1 MVMMNGTRNL
11 TELEMALAEKFRVGI
26 YCRLSKDD
34 DLQGESASIANQRA
48 MLEDYCN
55 KQGWEVVAV
64 FQDDG
69 YTGLNM
75 DRPDFQRMLKA
86 IEKGFINLVITKD
99 LSRLGR
105 NYLETGRLMED
116 YFPRHGIRYI
126 AMNDGIDTLAE
137 NNEIAP
143 FKNILNEM
151 YSKDI
156 SKKVHAS
163 YYLKATKGE
172 FTGCVAPIGYRKDP
186 ENKNHL
192 LIDEETAPI
201 VQKIFQYALEGH
213 GVGYIQRR
221 LEEEEIPC
229 PTWWNRQRGIRNS
242 FTKWEVADPEK
253 GRFMW
258 DQSFLKDLLI
268 NPVYIGAMASQK
280 RKYRFKIGTMGDK
293 KPEDWILVENT
304 HDPIISEQ
312 DFDAVQSKIL
322 ARHQQRGDGTFS
334 LFAGLIKC
342 GECGKA
348 LTIRKTNAK
357 KPKDIYACVTYNRFG
372 AHHCTQHRVE
382 YDELYA
388 ETGEAIID
396 AEGNAIT
403 AETTFKAKKTSGTT
417 EVTFTFDGSALAGKT
432 TVVFE
437 DLYYEDLLLTT
448 HADLEDEEQTIYFPE
463 IGTTATNDKTG
474 DHTALAET
482 EVTLTDTV
490 SYTGL
495 AAGKTYTVTGTL
507 MDRETGKA
515 IQVDGKDVTANAEF
529 TAEAGEGT
537 VDLKFTFD
545 GSALAGKTTVVFE
558 SVSYDGVEIAV
569 HAELEDEG
577 QTIYFPEIGT
587 TATNDKT
594 GTHTAQAEKEVTL
607 TDVVAF
613 SNLVEGKTYVVTGTL
628 MDKETG
634 ETIEVDGKKIMAET
648 DFTAEASE
656 GTVELHF
663 EFDGSALAG
672 KTIVAFESVAQDGVE
687 VAVHADLAD
696 EGQTI
701 HFPEIHT
708 SAADKADGDKEV
720 AYASDVTVVDTV
732 TYTSLTVGETYK
744 VTGTL
749 MDKETGKAIQVDGKD
764 LTAETEFTAESTDGT
779 VEVSFTFNTIDLD
792 GHSVVVF
799 ETLTDANGNILASH
813 EDIEDEDQTV
823 TVSKKPET
831 PTETPKEDTP
841 TTPGTTVTTDSPKTG
856 DDSNIMLWGILA
868 AIAACAGIGCG
879 IYSFRKKK
887 DED

>member
-382 YDELYA
+382 YDELYKMVLEKIRECA
-388 ETGEAIID
+388 AAALMDDQEVIDRLTGAMESEHQQHVEAIGKQVLKD
-396 AEGNAIT
+396 AERLDVLDRMIMKLYEDMISGRISEQNFNVMMEKAQNEQTELRKKVEANKKYVAAENRISADSKKWQEVIQEYVDIEELDSQTLQKLIREIIVHESIAEDGTRTVT
-403 AETTFKAKKTSGTT
+403 AE
-417 EVTFTFDGSALAGKT
+417 
-432 TVVFE
+432 
-437 DLYYEDLLLTT
+437 
-448 HADLEDEEQTIYFPE
+448 
-463 IGTTATNDKTG
+463 
-474 DHTALAET
+474 
-482 EVTLTDTV
+482 
-490 SYTGL
+490 
-495 AAGKTYTVTGTL
+495 
-507 MDRETGKA
+507 
-515 IQVDGKDVTANAEF
+515 
-529 TAEAGEGT
+529 
-537 VDLKFTFD
+537 
-545 GSALAGKTTVVFE
+545 
-558 SVSYDGVEIAV
+558 
-569 HAELEDEG
+569 
-577 QTIYFPEIGT
+577 
-587 TATNDKT
+587 
-594 GTHTAQAEKEVTL
+594 
-607 TDVVAF
+607 
-613 SNLVEGKTYVVTGTL
+613 
-628 MDKETG
+628 
-634 ETIEVDGKKIMAET
+634 
-648 DFTAEASE
+648 
-656 GTVELHF
+656 
-663 EFDGSALAG
+663 
-672 KTIVAFESVAQDGVE
+672 
-687 VAVHADLAD
+687 
-696 EGQTI
+696 I
-701 HFPEIHT
+701 HFNLKP
-708 SAADKADGDKEV
+708 AA
-720 AYASDVTVVDTV
+720 
-732 TYTSLTVGETYK
+732 
-744 VTGTL
+744 
-749 MDKETGKAIQVDGKD
+749 
-764 LTAETEFTAESTDGT
+764 
-779 VEVSFTFNTIDLD
+779 
-792 GHSVVVF
+792 
-799 ETLTDANGNILASH
+799 
-813 EDIEDEDQTV
+813 
-823 TVSKKPET
+823 
-831 PTETPKEDTP
+831 
-841 TTPGTTVTTDSPKTG
+841 
-856 DDSNIMLWGILA
+856 
-868 AIAACAGIGCG
+868 
-879 IYSFRKKK
+879 
-887 DED
+887 